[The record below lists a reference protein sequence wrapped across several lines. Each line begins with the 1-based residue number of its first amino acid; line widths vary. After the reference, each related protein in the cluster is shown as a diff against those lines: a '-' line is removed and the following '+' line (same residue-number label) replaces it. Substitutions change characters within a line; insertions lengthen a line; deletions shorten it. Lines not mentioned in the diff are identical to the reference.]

1 MKKIFLT
8 LILVAVS
15 AFFIQA
21 QTENAT
27 QQPTPAQADNPN
39 APVITFEKT
48 VHDYGTVAF
57 GGDGTCTFKFTNT
70 GKEPLLVQQPRSS
83 CGCTVPSWPKDPI
96 LPGASDE
103 IKVTYNTK
111 KAGPINKTVTVTSNA
126 KNGTVVLRI
135 TGNVEPQQTQQM
147 PEKTP
152 SEGTPVN
159 K

>member
-8 LILVAVS
+8 FVLAAVS
-15 AFFIQA
+15 TLFINA
-21 QTENAT
+21 QTENTAT
-27 QQPTPAQADNPN
+27 QAAPAPADNPN
-39 APVITFEKT
+39 APVITFDKT
-48 VHDYGTVAF
+48 VHDYGTVPF

-83 CGCTVPSWPKDPI
+83 CGCTVPSWPKEPI
-96 LPGASDE
+96 LPGNSDE

-135 TGNVEPQQTQQM
+135 TGNVEAQQTQQM
-147 PEKTP
+147 PEKAP